1 MTPDLASLVDRAEAL
16 VAAGARRLLGL
27 TGTPGAGKST
37 LGRALVSALGSRRPG
52 AAVLVP
58 MDGWHLRQADLA
70 ERGLTGRKGAP
81 DTFDVEGF
89 VTLLGRLRSPGPVSA
104 PAFDRTVDDVVDD
117 AVHVA
122 ASARLVVVEG
132 NYLLLDHGPWRA
144 VRQLLDEVW
153 YLDADEG
160 VRRPRL
166 VRRHVDGGRSPLDAE
181 AFVTASDEVNA
192 RAVEATR
199 ARADLVVRP

>member
-1 MTPDLASLVDRAEAL
+1 MTPDLLALVDRAEAL
-16 VAAGARRLLGL
+16 VTGDARRLLGL
-27 TGTPGAGKST
+27 TGPPGAGKST
-37 LGRALVSALGSRRPG
+37 LAVALVSALGSRRPG

-58 MDGWHLRQADLA
+58 MDGWHLRQAALV

-89 VTLLGRLRSPGPVSA
+89 VALLDRLRSAGPVSA

-117 AVHVA
+117 AVHVPA
-122 ASARLVVVEG
+122 GARLVVVEG
-132 NYLLLDHGPWRA
+132 NYLLLDRGPWRA
-144 VRQLLDEVW
+144 VRELLDEVW

-166 VRRHVDGGRSPLDAE
+166 VRRHTGGGRSPLDAE

-199 ARADLVVRP
+199 VRADLVIRP